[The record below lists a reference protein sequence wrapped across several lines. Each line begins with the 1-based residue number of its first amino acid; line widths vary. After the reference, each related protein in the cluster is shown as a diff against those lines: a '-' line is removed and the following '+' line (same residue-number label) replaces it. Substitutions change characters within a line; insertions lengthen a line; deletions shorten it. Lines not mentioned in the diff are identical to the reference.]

1 MHSRH
6 LKWQCKHLAFHDPD
20 NKKNLYMF
28 VLWGLY
34 NFVCFCY
41 LHKFQNMELNFE
53 NPIMEKYLYSK
64 FGGEQKSKAVSKVGK
79 LPAGQNEV
87 DGFIVA
93 SYYNDAGENDI
104 YSYFPSSS
112 LPISMF

>member
-1 MHSRH
+1 MLMLWIGVIVLTGHFVEAFELGKSR
-6 LKWQCKHLAFHDPD
+6 QA
-20 NKKNLYMF
+20 
-28 VLWGLY
+28 
-34 NFVCFCY
+34 
-41 LHKFQNMELNFE
+41 NMELNFE